1 MDPVANLREQKALLK
16 RLEKLLYQWPKTAEL
31 AFEVS
36 ATVEEL
42 AMFTDGMENWI
53 ELGGYVPTRT
63 EVFGEK

>member
-1 MDPVANLREQKALLK
+1 MDPIENLRAQKTLLE
-16 RLEKLLYQWPKTAEL
+16 RLEQLLQRWPKTAEL

-53 ELGGYVPTRT
+53 EITGPLSD
-63 EVFGEK
+63 